1 MAPGL
6 VRRFELGDERWR
18 DMPALMGQYDV
29 VVGDGTSGSAVAA
42 RDDNRGG
49 AMDELMVAREEGGM
63 GGGN

>member
-1 MAPGL
+1 
-6 VRRFELGDERWR
+6 
-18 DMPALMGQYDV
+18 MPALMGQYDV

-49 AMDELMVAREEGGM
+49 ALPELRPARADGGM